1 MRVNLL
7 LLAFTVLCSLLLHL
21 IIQTEKHLVTV
32 LFILDFSLLDH
43 FGILELSQLLFSLE
57 QCLHL
62 VLTLL
67 LLLVVP
73 FDHVLLL
80 SIEPIHAV
88 KKAKL
93 AGSTSIFVSKK
104 VTFFFLESSANCS
117 TLTFYTYR
125 SLS

>member
-1 MRVNLL
+1 M
-7 LLAFTVLCSLLLHL
+7 

-80 SIEPIHAV
+80 SVEPIHGI

-93 AGSTSIFVSKK
+93 AGSTSIFISKK
-104 VTFFFLESSANCS
+104 VTFFFLGSNANCS